1 MASLTGRTR
10 KIRHRKAARRGA
22 ENKKARASNGTTPK
36 FPIHKDGK
44 KNPPSKS

>member
-1 MASLTGRTR
+1 MASLTGRTK
-10 KIRHRKAARRGA
+10 KIRARKASKAGRSRKRA
-22 ENKKARASNGTTPK
+22 LQNKGSTPA

>member
-1 MASLTGRTR
+1 MASLTNKTR
-10 KIRHRKAARRGA
+10 SIRHRKAARRGA
-22 ENKKARASNGTTPK
+22 DSKKARQSKGTTPK